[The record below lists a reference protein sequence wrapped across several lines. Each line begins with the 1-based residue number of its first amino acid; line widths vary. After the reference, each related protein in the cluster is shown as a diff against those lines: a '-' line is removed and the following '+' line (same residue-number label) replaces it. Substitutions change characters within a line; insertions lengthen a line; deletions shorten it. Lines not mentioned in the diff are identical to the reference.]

1 MNRGSY
7 LMSLSAVIQE
17 IGNTYIEEKET
28 GEFKGAP
35 VGNLVKHK
43 MVEELRNIEELKN
56 LKLKV
61 VLEMA
66 DLLTFHGLL

>member
-28 GEFKGAP
+28 GEFKGHR
-35 VGNLVKHK
+35 LV
-43 MVEELRNIEELKN
+43 I
-56 LKLKV
+56 
-61 VLEMA
+61 
-66 DLLTFHGLL
+66 